1 YLRNGG
7 RIILIGAGTSGRLGI
22 LDAVECTPT
31 FSVDYNTIVG
41 LIAGG
46 EKAFIQ
52 CQKGA
57 EDDDNFVKEVLQ
69 RINLTAKDIVIG

>member
-1 YLRNGG
+1 NGG
-7 RIILIGAGTSGRLGI
+7 RIIFIGAGSSGSLGI

-41 LIAGG
+41 LLAGG

-52 CQKGA
+52 AQNGA
-57 EDDDNFVKEVLQ
+57 EYDANFGNEDLQ
-69 RINLTAKDIVIG
+69 RINLTAKDIVIGIA